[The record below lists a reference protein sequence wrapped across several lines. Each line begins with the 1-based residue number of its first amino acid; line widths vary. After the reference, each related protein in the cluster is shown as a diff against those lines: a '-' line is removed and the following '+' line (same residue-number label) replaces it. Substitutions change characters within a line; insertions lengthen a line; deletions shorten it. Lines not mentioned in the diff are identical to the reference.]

1 MPFLYAKELLLTLR
15 IWEDNLSISGDSNI
29 WATWAIWAYSIWA
42 LTRIVALFF
51 SRTQKSH
58 GVNVLSNSEIP
69 YCWQASTQP
78 TLPVQNNG
86 GTQEENSKYLYV

>member
-1 MPFLYAKELLLTLR
+1 MGYMGHMGLQYMGFNKNRGTY
-15 IWEDNLSISGDSNI
+15 
-29 WATWAIWAYSIWA
+29 
-42 LTRIVALFF
+42 F

-69 YCWQASTQP
+69 YCWQAGTQP

-86 GTQEENSKYLYV
+86 GTQEENSKYLYA